1 MAITPAQKKAI
12 EEVLNALTSATGSP
26 RKRQLAGMFLELVDR
41 HDWPE
46 YYEVIPEPRCLDNIH
61 TMLEKNRY
69 KDPLDAYTDLSLVFL
84 NALFYNEPDSQI
96 ALDAQTLKDILESEW
111 KSKALPTPRESLP
124 PSSAQK
130 VHQPAPVQ
138 PAPTPAPPAPVAKPI
153 PPPAALPAL
162 SVPTPSTS
170 TFVYSKPTPI
180 FPTEASPIE
189 PPPPPEYLES
199 ESESEIEDLADG
211 VYDPPL
217 GGPTDVQIVRQL
229 ERGLPRYAP
238 LLGEDGGW
246 MADVKHERHLE
257 IVQALK
263 AYRDAAGVKLSQAL
277 DGVPEDKTPITFK
290 LLESRSRSK
299 TFYTSSRPFD
309 SDVAKMFEHG
319 RRYYLERGGGVAG
332 VGGEEWRRVLAL
344 QRVAHA
350 LTSVHSPPLPLPQ
363 PLVIAPPLQ
372 APGAQTLKS
381 VAHKGFIFRPGDYVH
396 ISPATTD
403 VTTQG
408 AQAGRPIVGCV
419 VGCWRDDANEGGV
432 SVRWYLR
439 ADEIRHLMPSKRSM
453 GAIEGEV
460 VQTDKKTHHVLA
472 DVLERVACQHISS
485 APRGRPR
492 ASAWYPGWPLY
503 VCGYRYDT
511 ERGVVRRIHR
521 TDWFGGKD
529 GDAAGAET
537 PEALDLF
544 ERRLRLGEQQKKQG
558 IVVDRSVVSAAG
570 MAVTTVEKLAPE
582 TKRHFERDPT
592 TGEVL
597 WFPGPPMHVSR
608 VPPPRH
614 RLEYLH
620 FLAKKYNPEIAEPEP
635 VGIVVNGNAN
645 GTTPE
650 DDPMGGGDGDG
661 AAESKDTDI
670 EMRRS
675 EPSAKRQKIAPQE
688 ERYISASELI
698 REVLSTVGAA

>member
-1 MAITPAQKKAI
+1 
-12 EEVLNALTSATGSP
+12 
-26 RKRQLAGMFLELVDR
+26 
-41 HDWPE
+41 
-46 YYEVIPEPRCLDNIH
+46 
-61 TMLEKNRY
+61 MLEKNRY

-96 ALDAQTLKDILESEW
+96 ALDAQTLKDLLESEW
-111 KSKALPTPRESLP
+111 KSKALPTPRDSPP

-130 VHQPAPVQ
+130 YTNPLQLSPHR
-138 PAPTPAPPAPVAKPI
+138 PPR
-153 PPPAALPAL
+153 LRL
-162 SVPTPSTS
+162 TS

-180 FPTEASPIE
+180 LPTEASPIE
-189 PPPPPEYLES
+189 PPPAQEYLES
-199 ESESEIEDLADG
+199 DSESEVEDLTDG
-211 VYDPPL
+211 AYEPPP
-217 GGPTDVQIVRQL
+217 GAPTDAQIARQL
-229 ERGLPRYAP
+229 ERSLPRHAP

-332 VGGEEWRRVLAL
+332 VGGEKWRRVVAL

-350 LTSVHSPPLPLPQ
+350 LTSAQSPPLPLPQ

-372 APGAQTLKS
+372 APGAQTLES
-381 VAHKGFIFRPGDYVH
+381 PGDRKRYN
-396 ISPATTD
+396 A
-403 VTTQG
+403 G
-408 AQAGRPIVGCV
+408 RAGRPIIGRI

-432 SVRWYLR
+432 SVQWYLR
-439 ADEIRHLMPSKRSM
+439 ADEIRHLMPTKRSM

-460 VQTDKKTHHVLA
+460 VQTDKTTHHVLA

-492 ASAWYPGWPLY
+492 APAWYPGWPLY

-521 TDWFGGKD
+521 TDWFSGKD
-529 GDAAGAET
+529 GDAAGAEI

-544 ERRLRLGEQQKKQG
+544 ERRLHLGEQQKKQG
-558 IVVDRSVVSAAG
+558 TVVDRSVVSAAG

-597 WFPGPPMHVSR
+597 WFPGPPMH
-608 VPPPRH
+608 
-614 RLEYLH
+614 
-620 FLAKKYNPEIAEPEP
+620 
-635 VGIVVNGNAN
+635 
-645 GTTPE
+645 
-650 DDPMGGGDGDG
+650 DDPMGEDDS
-661 AAESKDTDI
+661 AVELKDVDV
-670 EMRRS
+670 EMRGP

-688 ERYISASELI
+688 ERYITPPPSGAVHKRSALRSVTIVILCTAAMIVNNSNNTSVSISLPTIGKELHAE
-698 REVLSTVGAA
+698 EVALQWLVSAYPLSSGPLLNYNYLNYPE